1 MRILRHALAA
11 AAVFASVSV
20 LAGTREDIQRLDQQ
34 MAALGARLQQV
45 ESQLPLLQKALQDVS
60 ARVEALGRASQTADI
75 RSDLEEIKRR
85 LEQVQEQV
93 SALQSRQELPAAP
106 PLVAPPAIFEA
117 PQGETPSGAAA
128 LLPLAQEAPG
138 APAAPDL
145 YAQAYAD
152 YLQGKY
158 DLALEE
164 FRRFLQAFPDEG
176 RAGNAQ
182 YWIGECLYSKKS
194 FGEAKEAFRTVL
206 DRYPK
211 SPKVLAARLKLGFSH
226 LALDETAQGMTA
238 LRLLIQSAPDSDEA
252 AIARE
257 RLARIQ

>member
-1 MRILRHALAA
+1 MRTFRLALAA
-11 AAVFASVSV
+11 AAVFAAVSV

-45 ESQLPLLQKALQDVS
+45 EAQLPLLQKALQDLS

-93 SALQSRQELPAAP
+93 SVLQSRQELPAAP
-106 PLVAPPAIFEA
+106 PLVAPPTIFEA

-128 LLPLAQEAPG
+128 PPPLAPG
-138 APAAPDL
+138 APTTPDL

-158 DLALEE
+158 DLSLEE

-238 LRLLIQSAPDSDEA
+238 LRLLIQSAPDSGEA